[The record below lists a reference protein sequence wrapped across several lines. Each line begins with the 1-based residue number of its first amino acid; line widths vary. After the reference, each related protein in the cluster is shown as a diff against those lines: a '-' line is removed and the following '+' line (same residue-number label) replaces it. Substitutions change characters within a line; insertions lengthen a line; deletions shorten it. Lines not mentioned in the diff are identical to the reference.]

1 MPNPVKTR
9 GKTPKKTPG
18 ASGKATPR
26 KKEYLDVIFYVP
38 NLIGYARIVL
48 TGLFMYYA
56 FSDWQTAIV
65 CYIASFSLDFFDGYF
80 ARLLNQCSKL
90 GQVLDMV
97 TDRCSTA
104 VLLLVLAM
112 KENTNAN
119 IYCGLLALDF
129 ASHWFHMK
137 SAGSGH
143 HKSLNDSRGMI
154 VRGYYHFYYFFGYC
168 CVAAEFTYIFKYIA
182 LNNEEAFASLPGG
195 DIMSVNNL
203 LYYTVLPGCIV
214 KNIVNVA
221 QLWDAMCFIAQT
233 DADEYN
239 AAKK

>member
-1 MPNPVKTR
+1 MPVKTR

-129 ASHWFHMK
+129 ASH
-137 SAGSGH
+137 
-143 HKSLNDSRGMI
+143 
-154 VRGYYHFYYFFGYC
+154 
-168 CVAAEFTYIFKYIA
+168 
-182 LNNEEAFASLPGG
+182 
-195 DIMSVNNL
+195 
-203 LYYTVLPGCIV
+203 
-214 KNIVNVA
+214 
-221 QLWDAMCFIAQT
+221 
-233 DADEYN
+233 
-239 AAKK
+239 